1 MIIQLLVLTIGFV
14 LLLWAAD
21 RLVIGASGLAYHYN
35 VPPLI
40 IGLTLVAFSTSAPE
54 IMVAISASINGMTDM
69 AVGNAIGSNI
79 ANIGLV
85 LGLTGL
91 LRPVRIQSTLVRR
104 EYPILFIIMLFT
116 YTLIIDGY
124 LGAID
129 GALLVLLNI
138 AVVFYLIYSSRKETY
153 EHTLTTE
160 FQKRK
165 VQTKP
170 LWFYSLMLIA
180 GIIFLPIGSHFVV
193 QSSARIAQL
202 LEINELVIGLTVIAI
217 GTSLPELVTSLVA
230 AIKGADDIAIGNI
243 LGSNM
248 FNLMAVM
255 AFPGIIHP
263 APLNHHI
270 LWRDVPIM
278 FIITLLLLWMNL
290 TQKQKITR
298 WQGGLLVVIYICYII
313 GLILD
318 ATA

>member
-1 MIIQLLVLTIGFV
+1 MIIQLLILTIGFV

-21 RLVIGASGLAYHYN
+21 RLVIGASGIAYHYN
-35 VPPLI
+35 VPPLV

-54 IMVAISASINGMTDM
+54 MMVAISASINGMTDM

-124 LGAID
+124 LGVID
-129 GALLVLLNI
+129 GALLVLLTI
-138 AVVFYLIYSSRKETY
+138 AVVFYLIYSSRKDSY
-153 EHTLTTE
+153 EYTLTTE

-165 VQTKP
+165 VHSKS
-170 LWFYSLMLIA
+170 LGFYSLMLIA
-180 GIIFLPIGSHFVV
+180 GMIFLPVGSHFVV
-193 QSSARIAQL
+193 QSSANIAQL
-202 LEINELVIGLTVIAI
+202 LGVSELVIGLTVIAI
-217 GTSLPELVTSLVA
+217 GTSLPELVTSLMA

-298 WQGGLLVVIYICYII
+298 WQGGLLLVIYLCYII
-313 GLILD
+313 GLVLD
-318 ATA
+318 AIA

>member
-129 GALLVLLNI
+129 GALLVLL
-138 AVVFYLIYSSRKETY
+138 
-153 EHTLTTE
+153 
-160 FQKRK
+160 
-165 VQTKP
+165 
-170 LWFYSLMLIA
+170 
-180 GIIFLPIGSHFVV
+180 
-193 QSSARIAQL
+193 
-202 LEINELVIGLTVIAI
+202 
-217 GTSLPELVTSLVA
+217 
-230 AIKGADDIAIGNI
+230 
-243 LGSNM
+243 
-248 FNLMAVM
+248 
-255 AFPGIIHP
+255 
-263 APLNHHI
+263 
-270 LWRDVPIM
+270 
-278 FIITLLLLWMNL
+278 
-290 TQKQKITR
+290 
-298 WQGGLLVVIYICYII
+298 
-313 GLILD
+313 
-318 ATA
+318 